1 MRLERGRGGADGGT
15 VPPGPSIA
23 SISSSPPLRL
33 PCRAE
38 PCCNG
43 SAGRNEAAA
52 LRCALP
58 SAPVPA
64 RLRGGAAERTGG
76 DGEAGGGGD
85 ATGRCKGSCS
95 GRGKGFRWAGNGVK
109 WGARRGCIRGARGAA
124 VALQLSCLE
133 GVRLGCRGVSGG
145 YNGVKGEDIA
155 ELQWDCKRG
164 ARGHAIGMQ

>member
-1 MRLERGRGGADGGT
+1 M
-15 VPPGPSIA
+15 PPGPSIA
-23 SISSSPPLRL
+23 SISSWPPLRL

-76 DGEAGGGGD
+76 DGEAGGG
-85 ATGRCKGSCS
+85 RC
-95 GRGKGFRWAGNGVK
+95 NGEVQK
-109 WGARRGCIRGARGAA
+109 
-124 VALQLSCLE
+124 
-133 GVRLGCRGVSGG
+133 
-145 YNGVKGEDIA
+145 
-155 ELQWDCKRG
+155 ELQWERKGVQVGWEWGEMGCKE
-164 ARGHAIGMQ
+164 GMY